1 MGRTYLISSVDF
13 RKGSGRLSIP
23 LRDPHLCAEHS
34 NLIGNNMAYVKEKF
48 ILTLVK
54 MLRKI
59 LFRTIAIDFKTIPI
73 EEIDKAQS

>member
-1 MGRTYLISSVDF
+1 
-13 RKGSGRLSIP
+13 
-23 LRDPHLCAEHS
+23 
-34 NLIGNNMAYVKEKF
+34 MAYVKEKC

-59 LFRTIAIDFKTIPI
+59 LFRTIAIGFKTIPI